1 MARGVKQVT
10 INEMIYNTLRTKNT
24 KTPKYYDVL
33 TALGYKLCSDS
44 EWSAFDYWE
53 IEAETGDRINISKGY
68 DNVTR
73 LYIGFSHV
81 RGDYKK
87 VDYVNLIKM
96 CKKRAGNRPREI
108 MWGMYGLGKRT
119 PNIEKYY
126 RIKTRISDSLML
138 LELYDKDFKKAEE
151 AYKKA
156 KSDLDRATKSVIE
169 ANDAMLHF
177 KDELRGIYRN
187 GIDD

>member
-1 MARGVKQVT
+1 MKTKLSNSVHDAPWVDS
-10 INEMIYNTLRTKNT
+10 TLF
-24 KTPKYYDVL
+24 P
-33 TALGYKLCSDS
+33 
-44 EWSAFDYWE
+44 
-53 IEAETGDRINISKGY
+53 
-68 DNVTR
+68 
-73 LYIGFSHV
+73 H
-81 RGDYKK
+81 
-87 VDYVNLIKM
+87 
-96 CKKRAGNRPREI
+96 PH
-108 MWGMYGLGKRT
+108 
-119 PNIEKYY
+119 IEKYY
-126 RIKTRISDSLML
+126 RIKTRISDGLML